1 MPSNILAALNVI
13 LLILC
18 ALGCY
23 LLWFALDSNQSLSQ
37 QVTEGFLG
45 GLLLLMIFGFMFG
58 IASPLVSSFLND
70 AAESKQLWDY
80 TEEGIRSA
88 WYGICLGV
96 GLIAC
101 ALIALEL
108 WPIKLAGWLGA
119 DPLNPPPFVP
129 SAMLLAFA
137 VMFTGFGQIP
147 PNGIIGYRT
156 PASFKS
162 PDNWQRVHSLAQ
174 KIVPIPAAI
183 AGVIMLFLP
192 NAEWL
197 IGLAV
202 AIILVL
208 IIIPGV
214 IVSRSSQS

>member
-1 MPSNILAALNVI
+1 MPSKILAVLNIL

-23 LLWFALDSNQSLSQ
+23 LLWFALDSDQSLGQ
-37 QVTEGFLG
+37 QVTEEFLG
-45 GLLLLMIFGFMFG
+45 GLLMLAIFGFMFG
-58 IASPLVSSFLND
+58 IASPLVSAFLND

-88 WYGICLGV
+88 WYGVCLGV
-96 GLIAC
+96 GLIAF
-101 ALIALEL
+101 ALIALAL
-108 WPIKLAGWLGA
+108 WPVNLAGWLGA

-129 SAMLLAFA
+129 SAMLLGFA

-147 PNGIIGYRT
+147 PNGIVGYRA
-156 PASFKS
+156 PVSFKS
-162 PDNWQRVHSLAQ
+162 PENWQRVHTLAQ

-183 AGVIMLFLP
+183 AGIIMLFLP

-197 IGLAV
+197 TGLAV
-202 AIILVL
+202 AIILALV
-208 IIIPGV
+208 IIPGV
-214 IVSRSSQS
+214 IVSRKG